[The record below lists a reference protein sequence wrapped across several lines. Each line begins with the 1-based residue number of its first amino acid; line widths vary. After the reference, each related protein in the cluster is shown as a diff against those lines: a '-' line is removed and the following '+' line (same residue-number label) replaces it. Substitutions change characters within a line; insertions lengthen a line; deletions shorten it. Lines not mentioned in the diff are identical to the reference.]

1 LAVKFNKKK
10 EKVNLYN
17 VICDTTLNDFSFSIN
32 FFDNILHIIEVTLTL
47 YIITI
52 TLKFTIKFTNKKIFL
67 YLWKLL

>member
-67 YLWKLL
+67 YL